1 MATAV
6 WACALQGDFMSNEIT
21 IDCPQCAVRV
31 RTEAKA
37 WVGDADSG
45 AYFLA
50 QCPSCQNALF
60 GFSVTYQDE
69 NNIWRWDT
77 AERLWPTPSVADLG
91 PSIPEAA
98 RRDIKDAQKC
108 LSHGIY
114 SAAAVL
120 CGRALE
126 RLIKE
131 KAGANMIAKGLADL
145 KANGVIDERLFNWA
159 EALRKER
166 NIGAHA
172 SDEDTTKENAQDIVD
187 FTVAIFDYVYTLS
200 EKYDKYLARKSKDRG
215 TP

>member
-1 MATAV
+1 MSSEIVVDCPHCTVRVTATA
-6 WACALQGDFMSNEIT
+6 NTTIT
-21 IDCPQCAVRV
+21 N
-31 RTEAKA
+31 
-37 WVGDADSG
+37 ADHETF
-45 AYFLA
+45 FLVE
-50 QCPSCQNALF
+50 CPSCHSPLF
-60 GFSVTYQDE
+60 GYASICQNEWGNWVL
-69 NNIWRWDT
+69 DT
-77 AERLWPTPSVADLG
+77 AERLWPTPSLAELG

-108 LSHGIY
+108 ISHGIF

-131 KAGANMIAKGLADL
+131 KVGGHMIGKGLGEL
-145 KANGVIDERLFNWA
+145 KAAGIIDQRLFDWA

-172 SDEDTTKENAQDIVD
+172 SEEDTTKENAQDILD

-200 EKYDKYLARKSKDRG
+200 DKYEKYIARKSASAKK
-215 TP
+215 